1 LTGDLPVL
9 AQTETS
15 ALALSAATIADDD
28 LAMASLEEQAT
39 EAHPS

>member
-1 LTGDLPVL
+1 LPVL

-15 ALALSAATIADDD
+15 ALALGVATIADDD
-28 LAMASLEEQAT
+28 LAMASSEEQVT